1 MQQEYRLRF
10 KIPQI
15 EELEVVFI
23 RLEDGRIVA
32 RTPDEL
38 EEERKEEKEKEE
50 KRE

>member
-10 KIPQI
+10 KVPQV

-23 RLEDGRIVA
+23 RLEDGRIIA
-32 RTPDEL
+32 RTVEEV

-50 KRE
+50 KS